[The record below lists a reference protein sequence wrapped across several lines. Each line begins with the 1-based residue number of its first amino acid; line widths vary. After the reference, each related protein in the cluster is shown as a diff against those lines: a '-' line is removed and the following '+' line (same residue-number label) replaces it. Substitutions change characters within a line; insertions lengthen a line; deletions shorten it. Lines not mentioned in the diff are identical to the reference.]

1 MTAAR
6 IYELGA
12 QASGAVIASVDP
24 TTEKAKSSTLTELLT
39 SVALTGSA
47 TWDAGEIADGDEEA
61 KEITVTGAAL
71 GDFVLVSHGVDV
83 ADLAITAQVTA
94 ASTVTATLLN
104 NTGGPLDLT
113 STTVRAVVLPKSLFG
128 L

>member
-12 QASGAVIASVDP
+12 PASGAVIASVDP

>member
-12 QASGAVIASVDP
+12 PASGA
-24 TTEKAKSSTLTELLT
+24 
-39 SVALTGSA
+39 
-47 TWDAGEIADGDEEA
+47 
-61 KEITVTGAAL
+61 
-71 GDFVLVSHGVDV
+71 
-83 ADLAITAQVTA
+83 
-94 ASTVTATLLN
+94 
-104 NTGGPLDLT
+104 GPLNLA

>member
-6 IYELGA
+6 VYELGA
-12 QASGAVIASVDP
+12 PASGAVIASVDP
-24 TTEKAKSSTLTELLT
+24 TTEKATSSTLTQLLT
-39 SVALTGSA
+39 SVALTGSVA
-47 TWDAGEIADGDEEA
+47 WDAAEIADGDEEA

-71 GDFVLVSHGVDV
+71 GDFVIVSFSIDV

-104 NTGGPLDLT
+104 NTGGAINLDAGT
-113 STTVRAVVLPKSLFG
+113 AYAVVLPKSLFG

>member
-12 QASGAVIASVDP
+12 PASGAVIASVAP

>member
-12 QASGAVIASVDP
+12 PASGAVIASVDP
-24 TTEKAKSSTLTELLT
+24 TTEKAKSSTLTGLLT

-113 STTVRAVVLPKSLFG
+113 STTVRAVVLPKILFG